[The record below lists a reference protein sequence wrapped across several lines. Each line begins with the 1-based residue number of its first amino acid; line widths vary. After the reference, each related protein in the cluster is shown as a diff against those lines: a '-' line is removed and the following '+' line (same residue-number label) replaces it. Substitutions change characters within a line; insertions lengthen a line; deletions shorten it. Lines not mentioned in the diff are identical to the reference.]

1 MDSSRQKYY
10 LVSDLHMGGDG
21 ALQHCDYT
29 TEFIEFLKG
38 LENAG
43 ADAELLIV
51 GDTFRFWE
59 LALMRGV
66 EKIDHIIT
74 AHQAIFDQLRA
85 TGGRI
90 KITMM
95 VGNHDYDLG
104 CNTDFTARLRA
115 YNIHLDKSLVLIRPV
130 GDKKIWIEHGQHTTN
145 SMPSPTTQSLCPSDR
160 ILYHRVRRQRGKPA
174 FRLRQEKLAQGHS
187 LSRYHAN
194 SDWILSNY
202 FYREM
207 SAVLRH
213 PPLRNRIRWGRE
225 QRSHLLNAE
234 MP

>member
-43 ADAELLIV
+43 PDAELLIV
-51 GDTFRFWE
+51 GDTFGFWE
-59 LALMRGV
+59 LTLVQGV

-85 TGGRI
+85 TGARI

-104 CNTDFTARLRA
+104 CNTDFAARLQA
-115 YNIHLDKSLVLIRPV
+115 YNIRLDNSLVLIRRV
-130 GDKKIWIEHGQHTTN
+130 GDKKIWIEHGQQHDEFNAFPDYGNPYALPIGYFITD
-145 SMPSPTTQSLCPSDR
+145 SFVSGASRHSDFG
-160 ILYHRVRRQRGKPA
+160 RGNWLKDIRSVGTMQIP
-174 FRLRQEKLAQGHS
+174 
-187 LSRYHAN
+187 
-194 SDWILSNY
+194 DWILSNY

-207 SAVLRH
+207 SAV
-213 PPLRNRIRWGRE
+213 E
-225 QRSHLLNAE
+225 
-234 MP
+234 